1 MRMAKCPVCGRHN
14 VNGFKKNSKWYST
27 CYNKECRYTTEV
39 GMPTRKM
46 SRFNW
51 NLNYEHLT
59 GEVLPDEMTGRQK
72 GAYMKKEIQCGV
84 PELVNCF
91 TQEDFEKW
99 SEKYDYKKIDWV
111 KEKGKKAGAKRRKQK
126 AKERAEKEQKKGE

>member
-1 MRMAKCPVCGRHN
+1 
-14 VNGFKKNSKWYST
+14 
-27 CYNKECRYTTEV
+27 
-39 GMPTRKM
+39 
-46 SRFNW
+46 
-51 NLNYEHLT
+51 
-59 GEVLPDEMTGRQK
+59 
-72 GAYMKKEIQCGV
+72 MKKEIQCGV